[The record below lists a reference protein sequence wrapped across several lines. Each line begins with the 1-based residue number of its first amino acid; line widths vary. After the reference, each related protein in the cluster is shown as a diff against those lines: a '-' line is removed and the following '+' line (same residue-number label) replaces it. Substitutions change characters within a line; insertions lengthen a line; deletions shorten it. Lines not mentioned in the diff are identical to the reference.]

1 MNFVN
6 QESTA
11 KITGVAETLMITLYA
26 RYWETKRDDGVIQ
39 DQKAVEIVE
48 KIDYDFTK
56 FASGWASLL
65 GSAIR
70 AKRFDDRVSDF
81 IKNHPNAVIVNLGSG
96 LCTRFFRVN
105 NGKVNWYEVDFPE
118 VIELRHKLISETDKY
133 KFIGKSIFD
142 FTWMDEIQRYLQS
155 AMLTPGQPMLIIAEG
170 VSMYL
175 TKAQHLNLCKQIGDR
190 FQNVEMII
198 DVVSPA
204 FARNTQ
210 GHDTVSK
217 TNAEFKW
224 GIKKVAELETWG
236 LGIKILDIDHYL
248 TSFAQYPHRLQPFW
262 LKYFIFILVP
272 IFRNSSR
279 IVHMQISANK
289 IIQ

>member
-1 MNFVN
+1 MAFVN

-26 RYWETKRDDGVIQ
+26 RYLETNRDDGVIK
-39 DQKAVEIVE
+39 DEKAVEIVE
-48 KIDYDFTK
+48 TIDYDFTK
-56 FASGWASLL
+56 FTSGWASLL

-70 AKRFDDRVSDF
+70 AKSFDQAVINF

-96 LCTRFFRVN
+96 LCTRFFRVD
-105 NGKVNWYEVDFPE
+105 NGQINWYEVDFPE
-118 VIELRHKLISETDKY
+118 VIELRHKLISETDRY
-133 KFIGKSIFD
+133 KFIAKSIFD
-142 FTWMDEIQRYLQS
+142 FNWMDEVERL
-155 AMLTPGQPMLIIAEG
+155 PGQPLLIIAEG

-175 TKAQHLNLCKQIGDR
+175 TKEQHQRLFKQIGDR
-190 FQNVEMII
+190 LHNVEIII

-204 FARNTQ
+204 FAKNTK

-224 GIKKVAELETWG
+224 GIKKITELETWG
-236 LGIKILDIDHYL
+236 LGIKVLDIDYYQDN
-248 TSFAQYPHRLQPFW
+248 FAHYPHRLKPFW
-262 LKYFIFILVP
+262 LKYFTFILVP

-279 IVHMQISANK
+279 IVRMQITQETTN
-289 IIQ
+289 

>member
-1 MNFVN
+1 MTFVN
-6 QESTA
+6 QASTA

-26 RYWETKRDDGVIQ
+26 RYLETKRDDGIIQ
-39 DQKAVEIVE
+39 DKKAVEIVE

-70 AKRFDDRVSDF
+70 AKRFDHGVSDF

-96 LCTRFFRVN
+96 LCTRFFRVE
-105 NGKVNWYEVDFPE
+105 NGKISWYEVDFPE
-118 VIELRHKLISETDKY
+118 VIELRQKLISETDRY
-133 KFIGKSIFD
+133 KFIGKSIFN
-142 FTWMDEIQRYLQS
+142 FTWMDEIQQV
-155 AMLTPGQPMLIIAEG
+155 PGQPMLIIAEG

-175 TKAQHLNLCKQIGDR
+175 TKVQHLDLFKQIRDR
-190 FQNVEMII
+190 FESVEMII
-198 DVVSPA
+198 DIVSPA

-224 GIKKVAELETWG
+224 GIKKVTELETWG
-236 LGIKILDIDHYL
+236 LGIKVLDIDYYL
-248 TSFAQYPHRLQPFW
+248 TNFAQYPHRLQPFW

-272 IFRNSSR
+272 IFSNSSR
-279 IVHMQISANK
+279 IVHMQISQSTSA
-289 IIQ
+289 